1 MTIDQDTTAQDST
14 APAIATA
21 AAPGA
26 TPVATL
32 GDRQDHPRNSA
43 PGGVSR
49 RVVSL
54 GGIGMAAVSVGLA
67 ACSSPASS
75 ASPDKAPSPSADD
88 SGDAGAGAG
97 AAAAPIV
104 ALADVPV
111 GGAVAVDVDGAP
123 YVVAQPEAGSVVA
136 FTAICTHQGCKVAP
150 AGAQLNCPCH
160 GSQFDAFTGE
170 VLQGPAEA
178 PLTALA
184 VAVDGDDVV
193 RA

>member
-1 MTIDQDTTAQDST
+1 MTIDQDTTATT
-14 APAIATA
+14 AGDIG
-21 AAPGA
+21 APQSERG
-26 TPVATL
+26 L
-32 GDRQDHPRNSA
+32 
-43 PGGVSR
+43 SR

-54 GGIGMAAVSVGLA
+54 GGIGLAAVTVGLA
-67 ACSSPASS
+67 ACSSPATTAEPKTGDTGS
-75 ASPDKAPSPSADD
+75 AEP
-88 SGDAGAGAG
+88 GAGG
-97 AAAAPIV
+97 SDSSGGAAPIV

-150 AGAQLNCPCH
+150 AGAQLDCPCH

-170 VLQGPAEA
+170 VLRGPAEA

-184 VAVDGDDVV
+184 VAVEGENVV
-193 RA
+193 KA

>member
-1 MTIDQDTTAQDST
+1 MTMDPITT
-14 APAIATA
+14 APATPAETTDTA
-21 AAPGA
+21 PTSRRHSLGVPAPA
-26 TPVATL
+26 
-32 GDRQDHPRNSA
+32 
-43 PGGVSR
+43 GVSR

-67 ACSSPASS
+67 ACSAPAQT
-75 ASPDKAPSPSADD
+75 ATPEETPSPSSGESGGSGA
-88 SGDAGAGAG
+88 SGDAGG
-97 AAAAPIV
+97 APIV

-111 GGAVAVDVDGAP
+111 GGAVAVDIDGAP
-123 YVVAQPEAGSVVA
+123 CIVAQPTAGSVVA

-170 VLQGPAEA
+170 VKHGPAEA

-184 VAVDGDDVV
+184 VAVKGDEVV
-193 RA
+193 KA